1 MPPLMP
7 SHADADLL
15 PGARQ
20 LLAAKASLAAART
33 GTAIA
38 IAQAHELPVPEGV
51 RAAERALAC
60 WAHTLDRSPDR
71 EGRP

>member
-7 SHADADLL
+7 SHAALI

-20 LLAAKASLAAART
+20 LLAAQASLAAART

-38 IAQAHELPVPEGV
+38 IAQAHEIPVPDRV
-51 RAAERALAC
+51 RAAERALRC

>member
-7 SHADADLL
+7 SRAALI

-20 LLAAKASLAAART
+20 LLAAQASLAAART

-38 IAQAHELPVPEGV
+38 IAQAHEIPVPEGV
-51 RAAERALAC
+51 RAAGRALAC
-60 WAHTLDRSPDR
+60 WAHTLDRHP
-71 EGRP
+71 GRGARP